1 MDTDSDTDSSEDEK
15 SDGNGKKRAGRRRAN
30 RNKDIEE
37 GVTDDGTTL
46 EGDSPHVHEIDF
58 AKSSEKNDQ
67 AAVLKFARK
76 EKKARSGAEGENN
89 DSIPAAGDEGKKSK
103 ITTFQLPAAAIEMA
117 SMSMLEQRMPAD
129 AVLAKENAQDV
140 KILLV
145 INCFPGFNVLFL

>member
-15 SDGNGKKRAGRRRAN
+15 SDGNRKKRAGRRRAN

-46 EGDSPHVHEIDF
+46 EDDSPRIHEIDF
-58 AKSSEKNDQ
+58 AKSSERNDE
-67 AAVLKFARK
+67 ATVPKFPRK
-76 EKKARSGAEGENN
+76 EKKSHSGAEGENN

-103 ITTFQLPAAAIEMA
+103 VTTFQLPAAAIEMA

-140 KILLV
+140 RILLL
-145 INCFPGFNVLFL
+145 INCFPCLDVLFL